1 MAFESTTVTF
11 GGNNQTGKPANVPI
25 SYSKI
30 KNFRSCPK
38 RHFHYDI
45 AKDVVE
51 ERSEQLDFGDAV
63 HLAMQ
68 NRIANGTPLPATFSD
83 YEPLVQR
90 FMQRPVWSSGPDDTK
105 IYVEQKFA
113 IDHDFKPCKFFDN
126 KVVMYRAI
134 ADALKIC
141 GQVALNN
148 DWKTGKIKDDPLQ
161 ILTAAACI
169 FAFHPQVMLIRN
181 EYVWLEANPI
191 QITKVDLRR
200 DQLPQ
205 LWADIMPE
213 FEIYREA
220 VRSGTFPPK
229 KNGLCRSYCN
239 VESCQFHGG

>member
-11 GGNNQTGKPANVPI
+11 GGNTSAKPANVPI

-45 AKDVVE
+45 AKDIIE
-51 ERSEQLDFGDAV
+51 ERSEQLDYGDAV

-68 NRIANGTPLPATFSD
+68 NRIDKNIPLPAQFAD
-83 YEPLVQR
+83 YEPIVLR
-90 FMQRPVWSSGPDDTK
+90 FLKGADIPGVK
-105 IYVEQKFA
+105 ILVEQKFA
-113 IDHDFKPCKFFDN
+113 IDHNFQPCKFFDN

-134 ADALKIC
+134 ADAVKIV
-141 GQVALNN
+141 GPIALNN
-148 DWKTGKIKDDPLQ
+148 DWKTGKVKDDPLQ

-169 FAFHPQVMLIRN
+169 FAFHPEVQVIRN

-191 QITKVDLRR
+191 QITTVDLRR

-213 FEIYREA
+213 FELYREA
-220 VRSGTFPPK
+220 IRTATFPAK
-229 KNGLCRSYCN
+229 KNGLCRAYCK

>member
-11 GGNNQTGKPANVPI
+11 GGNTSAKPANVPI

-45 AKDVVE
+45 AKDILE
-51 ERSEQLDFGDAV
+51 ERSEQLDYGDAV

-68 NRIANGTPLPATFSD
+68 NRIAKNIPLPAQFAD
-83 YEPLVQR
+83 YEPIVLR
-90 FMQRPVWSSGPDDTK
+90 FLKGADKPGAQ
-105 IYVEQKFA
+105 ILVEQKFA
-113 IDHDFKPCKFFDN
+113 IDSNFQPCKFFDN

-134 ADALKIC
+134 ADAIKII
-141 GQVALNN
+141 GPVALNN
-148 DWKTGKIKDDPLQ
+148 DWKTGKVKDDPLQ

-169 FAFHPQVMLIRN
+169 FAFHPQVQIIRN

-191 QITKVDLRR
+191 QITTVDLRR
-200 DQLPQ
+200 EQLPQ
-205 LWADIMPE
+205 LWGDIMPE
-213 FEIYREA
+213 FETYREA
-220 VRSGTFPPK
+220 IRTGTFPPK

-239 VESCQFHGG
+239 VMSCQFHGG